1 MDASRYQLVDSLY
14 GPGTVAAWL
23 LTLCAVLISW
33 TLNTSSRRKDTISV
47 DLIAALLLPLIAGG
61 HVVFQIVRLPV
72 SVAEVITTEN
82 AELQKY
88 ASALEAPLNIC
99 ETFSLAALLFAVPC
113 GPFWGGLK
121 LKRLG
126 LILFVGLLSWAAE
139 NVMFAMATMRGVRL
153 MNATLSRPY
162 LFFLTPIVASTWGFL
177 ALCLAVGAYS
187 WVMGQINTRRNREI
201 ERGSRAGPSRH
212 ATCPPTKTEVG
223 NPAMIEKIGHEE
235 LETMLRQFDELEK
248 KQRQFYELERKN
260 VYWEPELQTRAER
273 SLRLVTTVTM
283 VFLPM
288 SFIYSI
294 FSLSIFETK
303 NPSGTY
309 YKHFILI
316 PKSTGSL
323 SDLDQILA
331 LVGGAISVL
340 ASIRRAYRSRIDNE
354 QSSQSSTKRRRS
366 I

>member
-1 MDASRYQLVDSLY
+1 
-14 GPGTVAAWL
+14 
-23 LTLCAVLISW
+23 
-33 TLNTSSRRKDTISV
+33 
-47 DLIAALLLPLIAGG
+47 
-61 HVVFQIVRLPV
+61 
-72 SVAEVITTEN
+72 
-82 AELQKY
+82 
-88 ASALEAPLNIC
+88 
-99 ETFSLAALLFAVPC
+99 
-113 GPFWGGLK
+113 
-121 LKRLG
+121 
-126 LILFVGLLSWAAE
+126 
-139 NVMFAMATMRGVRL
+139 
-153 MNATLSRPY
+153 
-162 LFFLTPIVASTWGFL
+162 
-177 ALCLAVGAYS
+177 
-187 WVMGQINTRRNREI
+187 MGQINTRRNREI

-309 YKHFILI
+309 YRHFILI

-323 SDLDQILA
+323 SDLDQILG
-331 LVGGAISVL
+331 LGWRGH
-340 ASIRRAYRSRIDNE
+340 IRACKYSPSLPLKNR
-354 QSSQSSTKRRRS
+354 
-366 I
+366 